1 VKISK
6 PKKREI
12 LNGKTLLVAVD
23 IGKGTDMGY
32 CRAPNGAEVKPFE
45 FYNNAE
51 GFQKFWDR
59 IINAKTANHL
69 EEVLVGIES
78 TGAYGEPLVHYLNRR
93 HIKVMQV
100 NPLHTKRLKE
110 LQGNSPGK
118 TDRKDPKIIA
128 DIIELGHAL
137 TVVIPEGTAAELR
150 RLTHARERGLGRRT
164 VFFNQLQE
172 LVFVVFPE
180 FLQVMKKVKGR
191 TVRYLLKHY
200 PTPQEMVNVGR
211 EVLVSTMKKISCGRL
226 GRSQAEALYKA
237 AVQSVGINEGR
248 KGIVLEIQ
256 EILSGIDT
264 CDQFIAK
271 VEQEMTEH
279 LEQIPYSR
287 WMLSVKGIGKV
298 TVAGLI
304 GEVGDFRKF
313 RTLREILKLAG
324 LDLFEISSGQ
334 HKGARHLSKRGRFL
348 LRKLLYFAAINT
360 VRQKGVMHSTY
371 QRFLKRGMIKRKAL
385 VAIARKLLR
394 ILFALVRDHSE
405 YIPNYSNIKNLKL
418 AAHGVHLSVEAGRLS
433 LNPYK
438 ATGSTFRESFS

>member
-1 VKISK
+1 MKISK
-6 PKKREI
+6 PKKHEI
-12 LNGKTLLVAVD
+12 LNGKMLLVAVD
-23 IGKGTDMGY
+23 IGKGANMGY
-32 CRAPNGAEVKPFE
+32 CRAPNGTEVQPFE

-51 GFQKFWDR
+51 GFRKFWDC
-59 IINAKTANHL
+59 IIKTKAAHHL
-69 EEVLVGIES
+69 EEVLVAIES

-93 HIKVMQV
+93 HVKVMQV

-137 TVVIPEGTAAELR
+137 TVVLPEGTAAELR

-164 VFFNQLQE
+164 VFFNQLQD
-172 LVFVVFPE
+172 LVFIVFPE
-180 FLQVMKKVKGR
+180 FLQVMKKIKGR

-200 PTPQEMVNVGR
+200 PTPQEIVNVGR
-211 EVLVSTMKKISCGRL
+211 EALVSIIKQMSCGRL
-226 GRSQAEALYKA
+226 GRSPAEALYEA
-237 AVQSVGINEGR
+237 ALQSVGIDEGR
-248 KGIVLEIQ
+248 RGIVLEIQ

-264 CDQFIAK
+264 CDRFIAK
-271 VEQEMTEH
+271 VEQEMAKH
-279 LEQIPYSR
+279 LEEIPYSR
-287 WMLSVKGIGKV
+287 SILSVKGIGKV

-304 GEVGDFRKF
+304 GEVGDFSKF
-313 RTLREILKLAG
+313 RTLREVLKLAG

-334 HKGARHLSKRGRFL
+334 HKGTRHISKRGRSL

-360 VRQKGVMHSTY
+360 VRRKGVMHETY
-371 QRFLKRGMIKRKAL
+371 QRFLKRGMIKGIAL

-405 YIPNYSNIKNLKL
+405 YVPNYSETRDLKL
-418 AAHGVHLSVEAGRLS
+418 AA
-433 LNPYK
+433 
-438 ATGSTFRESFS
+438 